1 MVDDV
6 WLCGSGWLLVVVAT
20 SPVLLQGVVVV
31 EVEDGGGSSRWALS
45 LTSYSP
51 PGVSNLQFFLLRPSD
66 PPSYPLSPFIHVR
79 LLSTLSLSTSSNVVL
94 SIGPSATW
102 LFLIFMQYIQ
112 FGSQTDERTDCSR
125 DKQTNVLHLKNG
137 LSTNG
142 ISPDQTNNIPKQY
155 LQIWLTL
162 SHNNIPTKSS
172 DQTNNSHILM
182 NVSANYLDIWEK
194 HLQRHRVP
202 MIAGFS

>member
-6 WLCGSGWLLVVVAT
+6 WLCASGWLLVVVAT

-79 LLSTLSLSTSSNVVL
+79 LLSRSSLSPSTNVGF
-94 SIGPSATW
+94 SIAIGTSATW
-102 LFLIFMQYIQ
+102 LFLFFIQ

-125 DKQTNVLHLKNG
+125 GKQTNVLHLKNG
-137 LSTNG
+137 LSTNA